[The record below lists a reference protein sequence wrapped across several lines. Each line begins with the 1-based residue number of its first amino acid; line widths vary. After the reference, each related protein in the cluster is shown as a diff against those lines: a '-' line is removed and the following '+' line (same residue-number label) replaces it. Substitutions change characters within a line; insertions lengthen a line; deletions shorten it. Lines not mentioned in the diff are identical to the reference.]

1 MTRKSGNSRPVRQ
14 SKAKEPVPKKGREPG
29 KAPTS
34 YDVARLAGV
43 SQSAV
48 SRAFSNN
55 GYVSPAA
62 RKKIAAAA
70 KTLGFRPNALARGLI
85 TRRSRLIAVV
95 VADLYYSFYVAILHQ
110 LNGALRAS
118 GFQALLFSIPSG
130 QDIDDM
136 MPEVLAYQ
144 VDGVIM
150 NSVRLSS
157 RAPALCR
164 EAGVPVVTMN
174 RIVDDPD
181 VSAVATD
188 NRAAG
193 RLVGR
198 FLQAA
203 GHRRFAFVG
212 GLADT
217 STSRDRQAGFRKGL
231 GRAPLVEM
239 GGFTYDGGH
248 RAALA
253 LMRRADPPDA
263 IFCASDI
270 MAMGAMD
277 ALRFELG
284 LTPGKD
290 VSVVGFNNAAETAWR
305 TYDLTSVTASA
316 EELSHRAVEILA
328 AMIDD
333 PAAGPRRELLPG
345 RLVLRSSA
353 RIPKDWPVDRPA
365 QRPGSPEEKTADA
378 KEM

>member
-1 MTRKSGNSRPVRQ
+1 MSRKTDKG
-14 SKAKEPVPKKGREPG
+14 KAPLRASQKVGTKAGHGAR

-62 RKKIAAAA
+62 RKKIAAAS
-70 KTLGFRPNALARGLI
+70 KKLGFRPNALARGLI
-85 TRRSRLIAVV
+85 TRRSRLVAVV

-130 QDIDDM
+130 DDIDAMIAD
-136 MPEVLAYQ
+136 VLAYQ
-144 VDGVIM
+144 VDGVVM

-157 RAPALCR
+157 RAPAICR
-164 EAGVPVVTMN
+164 DAGVPVVAMN
-174 RIVDDPD
+174 RIVDDPA

-188 NRAAG
+188 NLGAG
-193 RLVGR
+193 RMVGE
-198 FLQAA
+198 FLRA
-203 GHRRFAFVG
+203 GGHKRYGFIA
-212 GLADT
+212 GLQDT
-217 STSRDRQAGFRKGL
+217 STSRDRQAGFRAAL
-231 GRAPLVEM
+231 GRAPLVAR

-248 RAALA
+248 SAALD
-253 LMRRADPPDA
+253 LMARRNPPDA

-284 LTPGKD
+284 LTPGRD

-316 EELSHRAVEILA
+316 EELSQRAVEILA
-328 AMIDD
+328 ALIDD
-333 PAAGPRRELLPG
+333 PACEPRRELLPG
-345 RLVLRSSA
+345 HLMVRSSA
-353 RIPKDWPVDRPA
+353 RLPEGWPKDENAGAVM
-365 QRPGSPEEKTADA
+365 QLADI
-378 KEM
+378 KET